1 MIAICVTRRQAF
13 AEREVFFGLA
23 VHLLCAGVP
32 CGDHAVAIGGTYG
45 VVRKIDEPAL
55 AGQQLVRLVALV
67 LFLILIHANIFIA
80 PTRH

>member
-1 MIAICVTRRQAF
+1 
-13 AEREVFFGLA
+13 
-23 VHLLCAGVP
+23 
-32 CGDHAVAIGGTYG
+32 
-45 VVRKIDEPAL
+45 VRKIDEPAL